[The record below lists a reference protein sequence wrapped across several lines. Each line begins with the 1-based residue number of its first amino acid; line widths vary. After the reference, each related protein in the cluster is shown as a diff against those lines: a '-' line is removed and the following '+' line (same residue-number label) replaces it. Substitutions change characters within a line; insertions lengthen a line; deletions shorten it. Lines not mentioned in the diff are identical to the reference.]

1 MHGAS
6 RRYKKMLDASVID
19 IPGFEKTEVTE
30 MKGWEK
36 IKIQE
41 LNLVFFDT
49 AKQTAEQASV
59 VIHP

>member
-1 MHGAS
+1 
-6 RRYKKMLDASVID
+6 MLDASVID